1 MILLVRVG
9 RQEGWGAQ
17 WALVSILIRPG
28 HSENLFQD
36 RLKASFSLPF
46 SFKVLGQFGTL
57 DNLEPRT
64 IWHLGQFGTAV

>member
-17 WALVSILIRPG
+17 SALVSILIRPG

-36 RLKASFSLPF
+36 RLKAPFPLNF
-46 SFKVLGQFGTL
+46 SF
-57 DNLEPRT
+57 NPY
-64 IWHLGQFGTAV
+64 